1 MLYNRISVDISPT
14 KKNHELCPTH
24 YAKMYSKCMKDL
36 DVKLLK
42 LFQETRENLKKTYH
56 LKELE
61 KEEKAQS
68 QQKKRNNTD

>member
-1 MLYNRISVDISPT
+1 
-14 KKNHELCPTH
+14 
-24 YAKMYSKCMKDL
+24 MKDL